1 MLLAVIITIVIL
13 LATYF
18 NVRNHMVHKVVTD
31 WNSQC
36 HYKCTKYIR
45 SKDYNEDVAEHYQ
58 KIWDDISSISYESML
73 YSFKPLSM
81 ECWLTKEQIE
91 FLTSE

>member
-1 MLLAVIITIVIL
+1 MLLGVIITVAIL
-13 LATYF
+13 FATYV
-18 NVRNHMVHKVVTD
+18 NVRNHIVHKVVLE
-31 WNSQC
+31 WNNQC
-36 HYKCTKYIR
+36 HYKCVKYIR

-58 KIWDDISSISYESML
+58 KIWDDISDVSYESML

-81 ECWLTKEQIE
+81 EYWLTKEQIE